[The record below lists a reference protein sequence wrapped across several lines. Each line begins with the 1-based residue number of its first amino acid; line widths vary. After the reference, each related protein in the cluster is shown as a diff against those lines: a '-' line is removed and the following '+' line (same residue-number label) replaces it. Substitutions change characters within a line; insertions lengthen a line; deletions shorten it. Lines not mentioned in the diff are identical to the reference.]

1 MRKFQLFILILVLL
15 YSCNMNNENKEIVFS
30 ERFGFGKIVGKIENK
45 TIKEASGLVESIENQ
60 NGLWTHN
67 DGGDGPF
74 LYFIS
79 NLDAK
84 ILKKISLVGIK
95 NEDWED
101 LAIGPSILGD
111 TSTYI
116 YLGDIGDNK
125 KNKTIKKI
133 HFFREPKI
141 KDFDNEII
149 EINDIKTI
157 SFYSEKKIENFE
169 TLMIDPNSKELFLI
183 AKNKKKKQNIY
194 KIDTENIEIDEI
206 QKAKKYL
213 TLNLKNLKGEITGG
227 EISRNGQKCLIKTY
241 KNVFLWERKK
251 DEKWKNIWSQAPK
264 ILKYIPESQGEAICW
279 SNDENA
285 YFTLSENE
293 NSDQEQNLFKYLKN

>member
-1 MRKFQLFILILVLL
+1 
-15 YSCNMNNENKEIVFS
+15 MNNKEIILSDAFDY
-30 ERFGFGKIVGKIENK
+30 GKIIGKIENN
-45 TIKEASGLVESIENQ
+45 IIEEASGLVESVENS
-60 NGLWTHN
+60 NSLWTHN

-74 LYFIS
+74 LYLIS
-79 NLDAK
+79 SFDAK

-133 HFFREPKI
+133 YFFREPKI
-141 KDFDNEII
+141 KNFDNELI

>member
-1 MRKFQLFILILVLL
+1 MKKFQLFFLILILI
-15 YSCNMNNENKEIVFS
+15 YSCDMNNKEIILSDAFDY
-30 ERFGFGKIVGKIENK
+30 GKIIGKIENN
-45 TIKEASGLVESIENQ
+45 IIEEASGLVESVENS
-60 NGLWTHN
+60 NSLWTHN

-74 LYFIS
+74 LYLIS
-79 NLDAK
+79 SFDAK

-141 KDFDNEII
+141 KNFDNELI

-213 TLNLKNLKGEITGG
+213 NLNLKNLKGEITGG

-293 NSDQEQNLFKYLKN
+293 NSDQEQKLFKYLKN

>member
-15 YSCNMNNENKEIVFS
+15 YSCNMNNDNKIIVFS

-45 TIKEASGLVESIENQ
+45 TIKEASGLVESIENP

-79 NLDAK
+79 NQDAK
-84 ILKKISLVGIK
+84 ILKKVSLVGIK

-101 LAIGPSILGD
+101 LAIGPSILED

-141 KDFDNEII
+141 KDFDNKII

-169 TLMIDPNSKELFLI
+169 TLMIDPNSRELFLI

-194 KIDTENIEIDEI
+194 KINTENIEIDEI

-213 TLNLKNLKGEITGG
+213 TLNLKNLKGEVTGG

-241 KNVFLWERKK
+241 KNVLLWEKNK

>member
-1 MRKFQLFILILVLL
+1 MKKFQLFFLTLILI
-15 YSCNMNNENKEIVFS
+15 YSCDMNNKEIILSDAFDY
-30 ERFGFGKIVGKIENK
+30 GKIIGKIENN
-45 TIKEASGLVESIENQ
+45 IIEEASGLVESVENS
-60 NGLWTHN
+60 NSLWTHN

-74 LYFIS
+74 LYLIS
-79 NLDAK
+79 SFDAK

-157 SFYSEKKIENFE
+157 NFYSEKKIENFE

>member
-1 MRKFQLFILILVLL
+1 MKKFQLFFLILILI
-15 YSCNMNNENKEIVFS
+15 YSCDMNNKEIILSDAFDY
-30 ERFGFGKIVGKIENK
+30 GKIIGKIENN
-45 TIKEASGLVESIENQ
+45 IIEEASGLVESVENS
-60 NGLWTHN
+60 NSLWTHN

-74 LYFIS
+74 LYLIS
-79 NLDAK
+79 SFDAK

-101 LAIGPSILGD
+101 LAIGPSILED

-133 HFFREPKI
+133 YFFREPKI
-141 KDFDNEII
+141 KNFDNELI

>member
-45 TIKEASGLVESIENQ
+45 TIKEASGLVESIENPS
-60 NGLWTHN
+60 GLWTHN

-101 LAIGPSILGD
+101 LAIGPSILED

-141 KDFDNEII
+141 KDFDNELI

-213 TLNLKNLKGEITGG
+213 TLNLNNLKGEVTGG

>member
-1 MRKFQLFILILVLL
+1 MKKFQLFFLTLILI
-15 YSCNMNNENKEIVFS
+15 YSCDMNNKEIILSDAFDY
-30 ERFGFGKIVGKIENK
+30 GKIIGKIENN
-45 TIKEASGLVESIENQ
+45 IIEEASGLVESVENS
-60 NGLWTHN
+60 NSLWTHN

-74 LYFIS
+74 LYLIS
-79 NLDAK
+79 SFDAK

-133 HFFREPKI
+133 YFFREPKI
-141 KDFDNEII
+141 KNFDNELI

>member
-1 MRKFQLFILILVLL
+1 MKQFQLFFLTLILI
-15 YSCNMNNENKEIVFS
+15 YSCDMNNKEIILSDAFDY
-30 ERFGFGKIVGKIENK
+30 GKIIGKIENN
-45 TIKEASGLVESIENQ
+45 IIEEASGLVESVENS
-60 NGLWTHN
+60 NSLWTHN

-74 LYFIS
+74 LYLIS
-79 NLDAK
+79 SFDAK

-141 KDFDNEII
+141 KDFDNELI

>member
-1 MRKFQLFILILVLL
+1 MKKFQLFFLILILI
-15 YSCNMNNENKEIVFS
+15 YSCDMNNKEIILSDAFDY
-30 ERFGFGKIVGKIENK
+30 GKIIGKIENN
-45 TIKEASGLVESIENQ
+45 IIEEASGLVESVENS
-60 NGLWTHN
+60 NSLWTHN

-74 LYFIS
+74 LYLIS
-79 NLDAK
+79 SFDAK

-133 HFFREPKI
+133 YFFREPKI
-141 KDFDNEII
+141 KNFDNELI

>member
-1 MRKFQLFILILVLL
+1 MKKFQLFFLILILI
-15 YSCNMNNENKEIVFS
+15 YSCDMNNKEIILSDAFDY
-30 ERFGFGKIVGKIENK
+30 GKIIGKIENN
-45 TIKEASGLVESIENQ
+45 IIEEASGLVESVEN
-60 NGLWTHN
+60 NNSLWTHN

-74 LYFIS
+74 LYLIS
-79 NLDAK
+79 SFDAK

-141 KDFDNEII
+141 KDFDNELI

>member
-1 MRKFQLFILILVLL
+1 MKKFQLFFLILILI
-15 YSCNMNNENKEIVFS
+15 YSCDMNNKEIILSDAFDY
-30 ERFGFGKIVGKIENK
+30 GKIIGKIENN
-45 TIKEASGLVESIENQ
+45 IIEEASGLVESVENS
-60 NGLWTHN
+60 NSLWTHN

-74 LYFIS
+74 LYLIS
-79 NLDAK
+79 SFDAK
-84 ILKKISLVGIK
+84 ILKKVSLVGIK

-141 KDFDNEII
+141 KDFDNELI

>member
-1 MRKFQLFILILVLL
+1 MKKFQLFFLILILI
-15 YSCNMNNENKEIVFS
+15 YSCDMNNKEIILSDAFDY
-30 ERFGFGKIVGKIENK
+30 GKIIGKIENN
-45 TIKEASGLVESIENQ
+45 IIEEASGLVESVENS
-60 NGLWTHN
+60 NSLWTHN

-74 LYFIS
+74 LYLIS
-79 NLDAK
+79 SFDAK

-95 NEDWED
+95 NKDWED

-141 KDFDNEII
+141 KDFDNELI

>member
-1 MRKFQLFILILVLL
+1 MKKFQLFFLILILI
-15 YSCNMNNENKEIVFS
+15 YSCDMNNKEIILSDAFDY
-30 ERFGFGKIVGKIENK
+30 GKIIGKIENN
-45 TIKEASGLVESIENQ
+45 IIEEASGLVESVENS
-60 NGLWTHN
+60 NSLWTHN
-67 DGGDGPF
+67 DGGDGPV
-74 LYFIS
+74 LYLIS
-79 NLDAK
+79 SFDAK

-141 KDFDNEII
+141 KDFDNELI

>member
-1 MRKFQLFILILVLL
+1 MKKFQLFFLILILI
-15 YSCNMNNENKEIVFS
+15 YSCDMNNKEIILSDAFDY
-30 ERFGFGKIVGKIENK
+30 GKIIGKIENN
-45 TIKEASGLVESIENQ
+45 IIEEASGLVESVENS
-60 NGLWTHN
+60 NSLWTHN

-74 LYFIS
+74 LYLIS
-79 NLDAK
+79 SFDAK
-84 ILKKISLVGIK
+84 ILKKISLVEIK

-101 LAIGPSILGD
+101 LAIGQSILGD

-141 KDFDNEII
+141 KDFDNELI

>member
-1 MRKFQLFILILVLL
+1 MKKFQLFFLTLILI
-15 YSCNMNNENKEIVFS
+15 YSCDMNNKEIILSDAFDY
-30 ERFGFGKIVGKIENK
+30 GKIIGKIENN
-45 TIKEASGLVESIENQ
+45 IIEEASGLVESVENS
-60 NGLWTHN
+60 NSLWTHN

-74 LYFIS
+74 LYLIS
-79 NLDAK
+79 SFDAK

-141 KDFDNEII
+141 KDFDNELI

>member
-1 MRKFQLFILILVLL
+1 MKKFQLFFLTLILI
-15 YSCNMNNENKEIVFS
+15 YSCDMNNKEIILSDAFDY
-30 ERFGFGKIVGKIENK
+30 GKIIGKIENN
-45 TIKEASGLVESIENQ
+45 IIEEASGLVESVENS
-60 NGLWTHN
+60 NSLWTHN

-74 LYFIS
+74 LYLIS
-79 NLDAK
+79 SFDAK

-141 KDFDNEII
+141 KDFDNKII

>member
-1 MRKFQLFILILVLL
+1 
-15 YSCNMNNENKEIVFS
+15 MNNKEIILSDAFDY
-30 ERFGFGKIVGKIENK
+30 GKIIGKIENN
-45 TIKEASGLVESIENQ
+45 IIEEASGLVESVENS
-60 NGLWTHN
+60 NSLWTHN

-74 LYFIS
+74 LYLIS
-79 NLDAK
+79 SFDAK

-141 KDFDNEII
+141 KDFDNELI
-149 EINDIKTI
+149 EINHIKTI

>member
-1 MRKFQLFILILVLL
+1 
-15 YSCNMNNENKEIVFS
+15 MNNKEIILSDAFDY
-30 ERFGFGKIVGKIENK
+30 GKIIGKIENN
-45 TIKEASGLVESIENQ
+45 IIEEASGLVESVENS
-60 NGLWTHN
+60 NSLWTHN

-74 LYFIS
+74 LYLIS
-79 NLDAK
+79 SFDAK

-141 KDFDNEII
+141 KNFDNELI

>member
-1 MRKFQLFILILVLL
+1 MKKFQLFFLILILI
-15 YSCNMNNENKEIVFS
+15 YSCDMNNKEIILSDAFDY
-30 ERFGFGKIVGKIENK
+30 GKIIGKIENN
-45 TIKEASGLVESIENQ
+45 IIEEASGLVESVENS
-60 NGLWTHN
+60 NSLWTHN

-74 LYFIS
+74 LYLIS
-79 NLDAK
+79 SFDAK

-141 KDFDNEII
+141 KNFDNELI

>member
-45 TIKEASGLVESIENQ
+45 TIKEASGLVESIENPS
-60 NGLWTHN
+60 GLWTHN

-74 LYFIS
+74 LYLIS
-79 NLDAK
+79 SFDAK

-101 LAIGPSILGD
+101 LAIGPSILED

-141 KDFDNEII
+141 KDFDNELI

-169 TLMIDPNSKELFLI
+169 TLMIDPNSRELFLI

-194 KIDTENIEIDEI
+194 KINTENIEIDEI

>member
-1 MRKFQLFILILVLL
+1 MNILEL
-15 YSCNMNNENKEIVFS
+15 M
-30 ERFGFGKIVGKIENK
+30 
-45 TIKEASGLVESIENQ
+45 
-60 NGLWTHN
+60 
-67 DGGDGPF
+67 
-74 LYFIS
+74 
-79 NLDAK
+79 
-84 ILKKISLVGIK
+84 LKK
-95 NEDWED
+95 
-101 LAIGPSILGD
+101 
-111 TSTYI
+111 
-116 YLGDIGDNK
+116 
-125 KNKTIKKI
+125 
-133 HFFREPKI
+133 
-141 KDFDNEII
+141 II

>member
-1 MRKFQLFILILVLL
+1 MKKFQLFFLTLILI
-15 YSCNMNNENKEIVFS
+15 YSCDMNNKEIILSDAFDY
-30 ERFGFGKIVGKIENK
+30 GKIIGKIENN
-45 TIKEASGLVESIENQ
+45 IIEEASGLVESVENS
-60 NGLWTHN
+60 NSLWTHN

-74 LYFIS
+74 LYLIS
-79 NLDAK
+79 SFDAK
-84 ILKKISLVGIK
+84 ILKKISLVEIK

-141 KDFDNEII
+141 KDFDNELI

>member
-1 MRKFQLFILILVLL
+1 MKKFQLFFLTLILI
-15 YSCNMNNENKEIVFS
+15 YSCDMNNKEIILSDAFDY
-30 ERFGFGKIVGKIENK
+30 GKIIGKIENN
-45 TIKEASGLVESIENQ
+45 IIEEASGLVESVEN
-60 NGLWTHN
+60 NNSLWTHN

-74 LYFIS
+74 LYLIS
-79 NLDAK
+79 SFDAK

-133 HFFREPKI
+133 YFFREPKI
-141 KDFDNEII
+141 KNFDNELI

>member
-1 MRKFQLFILILVLL
+1 MKKFQLFFLILILI
-15 YSCNMNNENKEIVFS
+15 YSCDMNNKEIILSDAFDY
-30 ERFGFGKIVGKIENK
+30 GKIIGKIENN
-45 TIKEASGLVESIENQ
+45 IIEEASGLVESVENS
-60 NGLWTHN
+60 NSLWTHN

-74 LYFIS
+74 LYLIS
-79 NLDAK
+79 SFDAK

-141 KDFDNEII
+141 KDFDNELI

-241 KNVFLWERKK
+241 KNVFLSERKK

>member
-1 MRKFQLFILILVLL
+1 MKKFQLFFLILILI
-15 YSCNMNNENKEIVFS
+15 YSCDMNNKEIILSDAFDY
-30 ERFGFGKIVGKIENK
+30 GKIIGKIENN
-45 TIKEASGLVESIENQ
+45 IIEEASGLVESVENS
-60 NGLWTHN
+60 NSLWTHN

-74 LYFIS
+74 LYLIS
-79 NLDAK
+79 SFDAK

-125 KNKTIKKI
+125 KNKKIKKI

-141 KDFDNEII
+141 KNFDNELI

-293 NSDQEQNLFKYLKN
+293 NSDQEQKLFKYLKN

>member
-15 YSCNMNNENKEIVFS
+15 YSCNMNNDNKNIVFS

-79 NLDAK
+79 NQDAK
-84 ILKKISLVGIK
+84 ILKKVSLVGIK

-141 KDFDNEII
+141 KDFDNELI